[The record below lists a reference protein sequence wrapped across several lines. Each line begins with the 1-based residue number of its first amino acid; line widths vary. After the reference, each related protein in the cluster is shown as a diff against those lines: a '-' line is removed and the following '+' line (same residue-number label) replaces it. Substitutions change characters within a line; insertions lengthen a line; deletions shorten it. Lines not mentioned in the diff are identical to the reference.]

1 VRLDHL
7 LSKVTMGVSYLV
19 QDASY
24 AVRSARA
31 KLEPCGGKTS
41 RSYTNEVALRS
52 LIRPPKAKDALRRA
66 AFASPCAIFP
76 DRAALFSFEGMGS
89 RASER
94 PLSSERRIRIA
105 WLRPASGAVPVL

>member
-1 VRLDHL
+1 
-7 LSKVTMGVSYLV
+7 MGVSYLV

-66 AFASPCAIFP
+66 AFASPCVIVL

-89 RASER
+89 PARSER
-94 PLSSERRIRIA
+94 IGPREPLSSERRIRIVLA
-105 WLRPASGAVPVL
+105 EAGVGCGACSLKTA